1 MSKGNPYSAL
11 YYIKENKGKSI
22 LCIFMMFLATLM
34 FLTGNYIQSVLA
46 TFDKDFLYGDTIVRV
61 NMLSTDEKQE
71 DFKAFSEMVEQDERL
86 KSVKVTG
93 YGFGSLTH
101 STVLGFEMS
110 GSSYVFRSLEDME
123 NVFARLN
130 IEGDFSSCG
139 HRSIIISKELAKN
152 RGIELGDTI
161 DHAFD
166 PNLDGAYT
174 VDALIDDGGYCT
186 FYIFEDDD
194 NLVRLYIYSDS
205 MEGKELYDYV
215 RNLAGDKR
223 VQISETERD
232 VVLPQLSIFYIVFYI
247 VDILIAIVL
256 AVTVNSVVTG
266 QYLKRTYEFGVYR
279 ALGRSKKDIW
289 KKVAAEILIMN
300 LFACALGFCVMFLY
314 TYLVNELYYTQKGL
328 HLLYAS
334 KAGFFGLLICE
345 TLIVLPLI
353 FAKAKKMSRA
363 DVTQF

>member
-71 DFKAFSEMVEQDERL
+71 DFEAFSKLVEQDDRL
-86 KSVKVTG
+86 QSVKVTG

-101 STVLGFEMS
+101 STVLGFKM
-110 GSSYVFRSLEDME
+110 GGRSYVFRSVEDMK
-123 NVFARLN
+123 NVFTRLG

-139 HRSIIISKELAKN
+139 HRSIIISKDLAKN
-152 RGIELGDTI
+152 KGIKLGDTI

-166 PNLDGAYT
+166 PNLNGEYT

-194 NLVRLYIYSDS
+194 NLARLYIYSDS

-223 VQISETERD
+223 VQVSEPERD
-232 VVLPQLSIFYIVFYI
+232 VVLPELSIFYIIFYI
-247 VDILIAIVL
+247 VDVLIAIVL

-279 ALGRSKKDIW
+279 ALGRSKRDIW
-289 KKVAAEILIMN
+289 KKVASEILIMN
-300 LFACALGFCVMFLY
+300 LFACVVGFCAMFLY
-314 TYLVNELYYTQKGL
+314 TYLVNELVYAQKGL
-328 HLLYAS
+328 HLLYIT
-334 KAGFFGLLICE
+334 KNGLLGLLICE
-345 TLIVLPLI
+345 VLIVVPLI
-353 FAKAKKMSRA
+353 LSKAKRMSRA